1 MSATVLL
8 ILAAGA
14 IAVLLVLVI
23 RAKMS
28 AFVSMILVSMVLA
41 LAARVPVG
49 EVVQTMIDGM
59 GKTLGTVA
67 IIVGLGAMLGRAIEA
82 AGGAETLADRF
93 TRVLG
98 RHRVVAAVTA
108 ASFVLGIPI
117 FFDVGFIILAPIV
130 FGFAHIAR
138 ISPLKIGLPVA
149 ATLMTL
155 HVVIPPHPGPVA
167 SAATLGVDVG
177 LLTIISMPVCAAVV
191 VAAFYAARL
200 FKVDSIV
207 LEGSPLGSAQESA
220 ESAYQPGGVIARP
233 HATGPGTVVF
243 LIVEPIAQIMLG
255 TVGQMLT
262 AEGTAAHAVLGFLGS
277 STTALLTAVLL
288 AYVIIGNQQGWN
300 LEQRGKVL
308 DSALPDVA
316 TIVFV
321 TGAGGVFAGVL
332 VASGIGNALA
342 QALAGIHMPIIVTAF
357 VISLALR
364 ASQGSATVAILTTG
378 GLLADAVAASP
389 PSSLATVVMLAPE
402 TGFLPL
408 AARDH
413 RLIRVNP
420 GISEEKLLAAV
431 DRTLWADTGDL
442 ALDWV
447 FIALETSA
455 TKAVRRHLI
464 ASGLSR
470 RSIQHQ
476 GYWTRGRAMG
486 TTPED

>member
-8 ILAAGA
+8 LLAAGA

-23 RAKMS
+23 RARMS

-41 LAARVPVG
+41 LAARIPVG
-49 EVVQTMIDGM
+49 DVVQTMLDGM

-67 IIVGLGAMLGRAIEA
+67 MIVGLGAMLGRAIEA

-98 RHRVVAAVTA
+98 RHRVIAAVTA

-138 ISPLKIGLPVA
+138 ISPLRIGLPVA
-149 ATLMTL
+149 AALLTL

-177 LLTIISMPVCAAVV
+177 LLTIIALPVCAAVV

-288 AYVIIGNQQGWN
+288 AYVIIGHQQGWN

-378 GLLADAVAASP
+378 GLLADAVAAGEYS
-389 PSSLATVVMLAPE
+389 AVQVVLIQMAI
-402 TGFLPL
+402 GF
-408 AARDH
+408 
-413 RLIRVNP
+413 
-420 GISEEKLLAAV
+420 G
-431 DRTLWADTGDL
+431 
-442 ALDWV
+442 AL
-447 FIALETSA
+447 
-455 TKAVRRHLI
+455 
-464 ASGLSR
+464 GLSHI
-470 RSIQHQ
+470 SDSGFWIVTKYM
-476 GYWTRGRAMG
+476 GLSVKDGLKTWTALSTIAGLVGFVLTGALWLVV
-486 TTPED
+486 

>member
-23 RAKMS
+23 RARMS

-41 LAARVPVG
+41 LAARIPVG
-49 EVVQTMIDGM
+49 DVVQTMLDGM

-67 IIVGLGAMLGRAIEA
+67 MIVGLGAMLGRAIEA

-93 TRVLG
+93 TRILG
-98 RHRVVAAVTA
+98 RHRVIAAVTA
-108 ASFVLGIPI
+108 ASFILGIPI

-288 AYVIIGNQQGWN
+288 AYVIIGHQQGWN

-378 GLLADAVAASP
+378 GLLADAIAAGGYS
-389 PSSLATVVMLAPE
+389 AVQVVLIQMAI
-402 TGFLPL
+402 GF
-408 AARDH
+408 
-413 RLIRVNP
+413 
-420 GISEEKLLAAV
+420 G
-431 DRTLWADTGDL
+431 
-442 ALDWV
+442 AL
-447 FIALETSA
+447 
-455 TKAVRRHLI
+455 
-464 ASGLSR
+464 GLSHI
-470 RSIQHQ
+470 SDSGFWIVTKYM
-476 GYWTRGRAMG
+476 GLSVKDGLKTWTALSTIAGLVGFALTG
-486 TTPED
+486 ALWLVV

>member
-23 RAKMS
+23 RARMS

-41 LAARVPVG
+41 LAARIPVG
-49 EVVQTMIDGM
+49 DVVQTMLDGM

-67 IIVGLGAMLGRAIEA
+67 MIVGLGAMLGRAIEA

-93 TRVLG
+93 TRILG
-98 RHRVVAAVTA
+98 RHRVIAAVTA

-288 AYVIIGNQQGWN
+288 AYVIIGHQQGWN

-378 GLLADAVAASP
+378 GLLADAVA
-389 PSSLATVVMLAPE
+389 
-402 TGFLPL
+402 TGGYS
-408 AARDH
+408 AIQIV
-413 RLIRVNP
+413 LIQMAI
-420 GISEEKLLAAV
+420 GF
-431 DRTLWADTGDL
+431 G
-442 ALDWV
+442 AL
-447 FIALETSA
+447 
-455 TKAVRRHLI
+455 
-464 ASGLSR
+464 GLSHI
-470 RSIQHQ
+470 SDSGFWIVTKYM
-476 GYWTRGRAMG
+476 GLSVKDGLKTWTALSTIAGLVGFVLTGALWLVV
-486 TTPED
+486 

>member
-23 RAKMS
+23 RARMS

-41 LAARVPVG
+41 LAARIPVG
-49 EVVQTMIDGM
+49 DVVQTMLDGM

-67 IIVGLGAMLGRAIEA
+67 MIVGLGAMLGRAIEA

-220 ESAYQPGGVIARP
+220 ESAYRPGGVIARP

-255 TVGQMLT
+255 TVGQLVT
-262 AEGTAAHAVLGFLGS
+262 EEGAAAHAVLGFLGS

-288 AYVIIGNQQGWN
+288 AYVIIGHQQGWN

-378 GLLADAVAASP
+378 GLLADAVAAGEYS
-389 PSSLATVVMLAPE
+389 AVQVVLIQMAI
-402 TGFLPL
+402 GF
-408 AARDH
+408 
-413 RLIRVNP
+413 
-420 GISEEKLLAAV
+420 G
-431 DRTLWADTGDL
+431 
-442 ALDWV
+442 AL
-447 FIALETSA
+447 
-455 TKAVRRHLI
+455 
-464 ASGLSR
+464 GLSHI
-470 RSIQHQ
+470 SDSGFWIVTKYM
-476 GYWTRGRAMG
+476 GLSVKDGLKTWTALSTIAGLVGFALTG
-486 TTPED
+486 ALWLVV

>member
-8 ILAAGA
+8 LLAAGA

-23 RAKMS
+23 RARMS

-41 LAARVPVG
+41 LAARIPVG
-49 EVVQTMIDGM
+49 DVVQTMIDGM

-67 IIVGLGAMLGRAIEA
+67 MIVGLGAMLGRAIEA

-98 RHRVVAAVTA
+98 RHRVIAAVTA

-138 ISPLKIGLPVA
+138 ISPLRIGLPVA
-149 ATLMTL
+149 AALLTL

-177 LLTIISMPVCAAVV
+177 LLTIIALPVCAVVV
-191 VAAFYAARL
+191 VAAFYASRL
-200 FKVDSIV
+200 FRVDSIV

-220 ESAYQPGGVIARP
+220 ESAYRPGGVIARP

-288 AYVIIGNQQGWN
+288 AYVIIGHQQGWN

-342 QALAGIHMPIIVTAF
+342 EALAGIHMPIIVTAF

-378 GLLADAVAASP
+378 GLLADAVAAGEYS
-389 PSSLATVVMLAPE
+389 AVQVVLIQMAI
-402 TGFLPL
+402 GF
-408 AARDH
+408 
-413 RLIRVNP
+413 
-420 GISEEKLLAAV
+420 G
-431 DRTLWADTGDL
+431 
-442 ALDWV
+442 AL
-447 FIALETSA
+447 
-455 TKAVRRHLI
+455 
-464 ASGLSR
+464 GLSHI
-470 RSIQHQ
+470 SDSGFWIVTKYM
-476 GYWTRGRAMG
+476 GLSVKDGLKTWTALSTIAGLVGFVLTGALWLVV
-486 TTPED
+486 

>member
-23 RAKMS
+23 RARMS

-41 LAARVPVG
+41 LAARIPVG
-49 EVVQTMIDGM
+49 DVVQTMLDGM

-67 IIVGLGAMLGRAIEA
+67 MIVGLGAMLGRAIEA

-288 AYVIIGNQQGWN
+288 AYVIIGHQQGWN

-378 GLLADAVAASP
+378 GLLADAVAAGEYS
-389 PSSLATVVMLAPE
+389 AVQVVLIQMAI
-402 TGFLPL
+402 GF
-408 AARDH
+408 
-413 RLIRVNP
+413 
-420 GISEEKLLAAV
+420 G
-431 DRTLWADTGDL
+431 
-442 ALDWV
+442 AL
-447 FIALETSA
+447 
-455 TKAVRRHLI
+455 
-464 ASGLSR
+464 GLSHI
-470 RSIQHQ
+470 SDSGFWIVTKYM
-476 GYWTRGRAMG
+476 GLSVKNGLKTWTALSTIAGLVGFVLTGALWLVV
-486 TTPED
+486 

>member
-8 ILAAGA
+8 LLAAGA

-23 RAKMS
+23 RARMS

-41 LAARVPVG
+41 LAARIPVG
-49 EVVQTMIDGM
+49 DVVQTMLDGM

-67 IIVGLGAMLGRAIEA
+67 MIVGLGAMLGRAIEA

-321 TGAGGVFAGVL
+321 TGAGGVFADVL

-378 GLLADAVAASP
+378 GLLADAVAAGEYS
-389 PSSLATVVMLAPE
+389 AVQVVLIQMAI
-402 TGFLPL
+402 GF
-408 AARDH
+408 
-413 RLIRVNP
+413 
-420 GISEEKLLAAV
+420 G
-431 DRTLWADTGDL
+431 
-442 ALDWV
+442 AL
-447 FIALETSA
+447 
-455 TKAVRRHLI
+455 
-464 ASGLSR
+464 GLSHI
-470 RSIQHQ
+470 SDSGFWIVTKYM
-476 GYWTRGRAMG
+476 GLSVKDGLKTWTALSTIAGLVGFALTG
-486 TTPED
+486 ALWLVV

>member
-8 ILAAGA
+8 LLAAGA

-23 RAKMS
+23 RARMS

-41 LAARVPVG
+41 LAARIPVG
-49 EVVQTMIDGM
+49 DVVQTMLDGM

-67 IIVGLGAMLGRAIEA
+67 MIVGLGAMLGRAIEA

-378 GLLADAVAASP
+378 GLLADAIAAGGYS
-389 PSSLATVVMLAPE
+389 AVQVVLIQMAI
-402 TGFLPL
+402 GF
-408 AARDH
+408 
-413 RLIRVNP
+413 
-420 GISEEKLLAAV
+420 G
-431 DRTLWADTGDL
+431 
-442 ALDWV
+442 AL
-447 FIALETSA
+447 
-455 TKAVRRHLI
+455 
-464 ASGLSR
+464 GLSHI
-470 RSIQHQ
+470 SDSGFWIVTKYM
-476 GYWTRGRAMG
+476 GLSVKDGLKTWTALSTIAGLVGFVLTGALWLVV
-486 TTPED
+486 

>member
-1 MSATVLL
+1 MSTTVLL

-23 RAKMS
+23 RARMS

-41 LAARVPVG
+41 LAARIPVG
-49 EVVQTMIDGM
+49 DVVQTMIDGM

-67 IIVGLGAMLGRAIEA
+67 MIVGLGAMLGRAIEA

-98 RHRVVAAVTA
+98 RHRVIAAVTA

-155 HVVIPPHPGPVA
+155 HVVVPPHPGPVA

-177 LLTIISMPVCAAVV
+177 LLTIIALPVCAVV
-191 VAAFYAARL
+191 AVAAFYAARL

-243 LIVEPIAQIMLG
+243 LIVEPIVQIMLG

-378 GLLADAVAASP
+378 GLLADAVAAGEYS
-389 PSSLATVVMLAPE
+389 AVQVVLIQMAI
-402 TGFLPL
+402 GF
-408 AARDH
+408 
-413 RLIRVNP
+413 
-420 GISEEKLLAAV
+420 G
-431 DRTLWADTGDL
+431 
-442 ALDWV
+442 AL
-447 FIALETSA
+447 
-455 TKAVRRHLI
+455 
-464 ASGLSR
+464 GLSHI
-470 RSIQHQ
+470 SDSGFWIVTKYM
-476 GYWTRGRAMG
+476 GLSVKDGLKTWTALSTIAGLVGFVLTGALWLVA
-486 TTPED
+486 

>member
-8 ILAAGA
+8 LLAAGA

-23 RAKMS
+23 RARMS

-41 LAARVPVG
+41 LAARIPVG
-49 EVVQTMIDGM
+49 DVVQTMIDGM

-67 IIVGLGAMLGRAIEA
+67 MIVGLGAMLGRAIEA

-98 RHRVVAAVTA
+98 RHRVIAAVTA

-138 ISPLKIGLPVA
+138 ISPLRIGLPVA
-149 ATLMTL
+149 AALLTL

-177 LLTIISMPVCAAVV
+177 LLTIIALPVCAVVV

-220 ESAYQPGGVIARP
+220 ESAYRPGGVIARP

-288 AYVIIGNQQGWN
+288 AYVIIGHQQGWN

-332 VASGIGNALA
+332 VASGIGKALA

-378 GLLADAVAASP
+378 GLLADAVAAGEYS
-389 PSSLATVVMLAPE
+389 AVQVVLIQMAI
-402 TGFLPL
+402 GF
-408 AARDH
+408 
-413 RLIRVNP
+413 
-420 GISEEKLLAAV
+420 G
-431 DRTLWADTGDL
+431 
-442 ALDWV
+442 AL
-447 FIALETSA
+447 
-455 TKAVRRHLI
+455 
-464 ASGLSR
+464 GLSHI
-470 RSIQHQ
+470 SDSGFWIVTKYM
-476 GYWTRGRAMG
+476 GLSVKDGLKTWTALSTIAGLVGFVLTGALWLVV
-486 TTPED
+486 

>member
-8 ILAAGA
+8 LLAAGA

-23 RAKMS
+23 RARMS

-41 LAARVPVG
+41 LAARIPVG
-49 EVVQTMIDGM
+49 DVVQTMLDGM

-67 IIVGLGAMLGRAIEA
+67 MIVGLGAMLGRAIEA

-98 RHRVVAAVTA
+98 RHRVIAAVTA
-108 ASFVLGIPI
+108 ASFILGIPI

-255 TVGQMLT
+255 TVGQLVT
-262 AEGTAAHAVLGFLGS
+262 EEGTAAHAVLGFLGS

-378 GLLADAVAASP
+378 GLLADAVAAGEYS
-389 PSSLATVVMLAPE
+389 AVQVVLIQMAI
-402 TGFLPL
+402 GF
-408 AARDH
+408 
-413 RLIRVNP
+413 
-420 GISEEKLLAAV
+420 G
-431 DRTLWADTGDL
+431 
-442 ALDWV
+442 AL
-447 FIALETSA
+447 
-455 TKAVRRHLI
+455 
-464 ASGLSR
+464 GLSHI
-470 RSIQHQ
+470 SDSGFWIVTKYM
-476 GYWTRGRAMG
+476 GLSVKDGLKTWTALSTIAGLVGFVLTGALWLVV
-486 TTPED
+486 

>member
-8 ILAAGA
+8 LLAAGA

-23 RAKMS
+23 RARMS

-41 LAARVPVG
+41 LAARIPVG
-49 EVVQTMIDGM
+49 DVVQTMIDGM

-93 TRVLG
+93 TRILG
-98 RHRVVAAVTA
+98 RHRVIAAVTA
-108 ASFVLGIPI
+108 ASFILGIPI

-149 ATLMTL
+149 ATLLTL

-177 LLTIISMPVCAAVV
+177 LLTIIALPVCAVV
-191 VAAFYAARL
+191 AVAAFYASRL

-220 ESAYQPGGVIARP
+220 ESAYRPGGVIARP

-255 TVGQMLT
+255 TVGQLVT
-262 AEGTAAHAVLGFLGS
+262 EEGAAAHAVLGFLGS

-288 AYVIIGNQQGWN
+288 AYVIIGHQQGWN

-321 TGAGGVFAGVL
+321 TGAGGVFAAVL

-378 GLLADAVAASP
+378 GLLADAIAAGGYS
-389 PSSLATVVMLAPE
+389 AVQVVLIQMAI
-402 TGFLPL
+402 GF
-408 AARDH
+408 
-413 RLIRVNP
+413 
-420 GISEEKLLAAV
+420 G
-431 DRTLWADTGDL
+431 
-442 ALDWV
+442 AL
-447 FIALETSA
+447 
-455 TKAVRRHLI
+455 
-464 ASGLSR
+464 GLSHN
-470 RSIQHQ
+470 SDSGFWIVTKYM
-476 GYWTRGRAMG
+476 GLSVKDGLKTWTALSTIAGLVGFALTG
-486 TTPED
+486 ALWLVV

>member
-8 ILAAGA
+8 LLAAGA

-23 RAKMS
+23 RARMS

-41 LAARVPVG
+41 LAARIPVG
-49 EVVQTMIDGM
+49 DVVQTMIDGM

-93 TRVLG
+93 TRILG
-98 RHRVVAAVTA
+98 RHRVIAAVTA
-108 ASFVLGIPI
+108 ASFILGIPI

-149 ATLMTL
+149 ATLLTL

-177 LLTIISMPVCAAVV
+177 LLTIIALPVCAVV
-191 VAAFYAARL
+191 AVAAFYASRL

-220 ESAYQPGGVIARP
+220 ESAYRLGGVIARP

-255 TVGQMLT
+255 TVGQLVT
-262 AEGTAAHAVLGFLGS
+262 EEGAAAHAVLGFLGS

-288 AYVIIGNQQGWN
+288 AYVIIGHQQGWN

-321 TGAGGVFAGVL
+321 TGAGGVFAAVL

-378 GLLADAVAASP
+378 GLLADAIAAGGYS
-389 PSSLATVVMLAPE
+389 AVQVVLIQMAI
-402 TGFLPL
+402 GF
-408 AARDH
+408 
-413 RLIRVNP
+413 
-420 GISEEKLLAAV
+420 G
-431 DRTLWADTGDL
+431 
-442 ALDWV
+442 AL
-447 FIALETSA
+447 
-455 TKAVRRHLI
+455 
-464 ASGLSR
+464 GLSHI
-470 RSIQHQ
+470 SDSGFWIVTKYM
-476 GYWTRGRAMG
+476 GLSVKDGLKTWTALSTIAGLVGFALTG
-486 TTPED
+486 ALWLVV

>member
-8 ILAAGA
+8 LLAAGA

-23 RAKMS
+23 RARMS

-41 LAARVPVG
+41 LAARIPVG
-49 EVVQTMIDGM
+49 DVVQTMLDGM

-67 IIVGLGAMLGRAIEA
+67 MIVGLGAMLGRAIEA

-98 RHRVVAAVTA
+98 RHRVIAAVTA

-288 AYVIIGNQQGWN
+288 AYVIIGHQQGWN

-378 GLLADAVAASP
+378 GLLADAVAAGEYS
-389 PSSLATVVMLAPE
+389 AVQVVLIQMAI
-402 TGFLPL
+402 GF
-408 AARDH
+408 
-413 RLIRVNP
+413 
-420 GISEEKLLAAV
+420 G
-431 DRTLWADTGDL
+431 
-442 ALDWV
+442 AL
-447 FIALETSA
+447 
-455 TKAVRRHLI
+455 
-464 ASGLSR
+464 GLSHI
-470 RSIQHQ
+470 SDSGFWIVTKYM
-476 GYWTRGRAMG
+476 GLSVKDGLKTWTALSTIAGLVGFVLTGALWLVV
-486 TTPED
+486 

>member
-23 RAKMS
+23 RARMS

-41 LAARVPVG
+41 LAARIPVG
-49 EVVQTMIDGM
+49 DVVQTMLDGM

-67 IIVGLGAMLGRAIEA
+67 MIVGLGAMLGRAIEA

-149 ATLMTL
+149 ATLLTL

-288 AYVIIGNQQGWN
+288 AYVIIGHQQGWN

-378 GLLADAVAASP
+378 GLLADAVAAGEYS
-389 PSSLATVVMLAPE
+389 AVQVVLIQMAI
-402 TGFLPL
+402 GF
-408 AARDH
+408 
-413 RLIRVNP
+413 
-420 GISEEKLLAAV
+420 G
-431 DRTLWADTGDL
+431 
-442 ALDWV
+442 AL
-447 FIALETSA
+447 
-455 TKAVRRHLI
+455 
-464 ASGLSR
+464 GLSHI
-470 RSIQHQ
+470 SDSGFWIVTKYM
-476 GYWTRGRAMG
+476 GLSVKDGLKTWTALSTIAGLVGFVLTGALWLVV
-486 TTPED
+486 

>member
-23 RAKMS
+23 RARMS

-41 LAARVPVG
+41 LAARIPVG
-49 EVVQTMIDGM
+49 DVVQTMIDGM

-67 IIVGLGAMLGRAIEA
+67 MIVGLGAMLGRAIEA

-288 AYVIIGNQQGWN
+288 AYVIIGHQQGWN

-378 GLLADAVAASP
+378 GLLADAVAAGEYS
-389 PSSLATVVMLAPE
+389 AVQVVLIQMAI
-402 TGFLPL
+402 GF
-408 AARDH
+408 
-413 RLIRVNP
+413 
-420 GISEEKLLAAV
+420 G
-431 DRTLWADTGDL
+431 
-442 ALDWV
+442 AL
-447 FIALETSA
+447 
-455 TKAVRRHLI
+455 
-464 ASGLSR
+464 GLSHI
-470 RSIQHQ
+470 SDSGFWIVTKYM
-476 GYWTRGRAMG
+476 GLSVKDGLKTWTALSTIAGLVGFALTG
-486 TTPED
+486 ALWLVV

>member
-23 RAKMS
+23 RARMS

-41 LAARVPVG
+41 LAARIPVG
-49 EVVQTMIDGM
+49 DVVQTMIDGM

-67 IIVGLGAMLGRAIEA
+67 MIVGLGAMLGRAIEA

-98 RHRVVAAVTA
+98 RHRVIAAVTA

-138 ISPLKIGLPVA
+138 ISPLRIGLPVA
-149 ATLMTL
+149 AALLTL

-177 LLTIISMPVCAAVV
+177 LLTIIALPVCAAVA
-191 VAAFYAARL
+191 VAAFYASRL
-200 FKVDSIV
+200 FRVDSIV

-220 ESAYQPGGVIARP
+220 ESAYRPGGVIARP

-288 AYVIIGNQQGWN
+288 AYVIIGHQQGWN

-342 QALAGIHMPIIVTAF
+342 EALAGIHMPIIVTAF

-378 GLLADAVAASP
+378 GLLADAIAAGEYSAIQTVLIQMAIGFG
-389 PSSLATVVMLAPE
+389 SL
-402 TGFLPL
+402 
-408 AARDH
+408 
-413 RLIRVNP
+413 
-420 GISEEKLLAAV
+420 
-431 DRTLWADTGDL
+431 
-442 ALDWV
+442 
-447 FIALETSA
+447 
-455 TKAVRRHLI
+455 
-464 ASGLSR
+464 GLSHI
-470 RSIQHQ
+470 SDSGFWIVTKYM
-476 GYWTRGRAMG
+476 GLSVKDGLKTWTALSTIAGLVGFVLTGALWLVV
-486 TTPED
+486 

>member
-23 RAKMS
+23 RARMS

-41 LAARVPVG
+41 LAARIPVG
-49 EVVQTMIDGM
+49 DVVQTMLDGM

-67 IIVGLGAMLGRAIEA
+67 MIVGLGAMLGRAIEA

-98 RHRVVAAVTA
+98 RHRVIAAVTA

-288 AYVIIGNQQGWN
+288 AYVIIGHQQGWN

-378 GLLADAVAASP
+378 GLLADAVAAGEYS
-389 PSSLATVVMLAPE
+389 AVQVVLIQMAI
-402 TGFLPL
+402 GF
-408 AARDH
+408 
-413 RLIRVNP
+413 
-420 GISEEKLLAAV
+420 G
-431 DRTLWADTGDL
+431 
-442 ALDWV
+442 AL
-447 FIALETSA
+447 
-455 TKAVRRHLI
+455 
-464 ASGLSR
+464 GLSHI
-470 RSIQHQ
+470 SDSGFWIVTKYM
-476 GYWTRGRAMG
+476 GLSVKDGLKTWTALSTIAGLVGFALTG
-486 TTPED
+486 ALWLVV

>member
-8 ILAAGA
+8 LLAAGA

-23 RAKMS
+23 RARMS

-41 LAARVPVG
+41 LAARIPVG
-49 EVVQTMIDGM
+49 DVVQTMLDGM

-67 IIVGLGAMLGRAIEA
+67 MIVGLGAMLGRAIEA

-98 RHRVVAAVTA
+98 RHRVIAAVTA

-149 ATLMTL
+149 ATLLTL

-255 TVGQMLT
+255 TVGQLVT
-262 AEGTAAHAVLGFLGS
+262 EEGAAAHAVLGFLGS

-378 GLLADAVAASP
+378 GLLADAVAAGEYS
-389 PSSLATVVMLAPE
+389 AVQVVLIQMAI
-402 TGFLPL
+402 GF
-408 AARDH
+408 
-413 RLIRVNP
+413 
-420 GISEEKLLAAV
+420 G
-431 DRTLWADTGDL
+431 
-442 ALDWV
+442 AL
-447 FIALETSA
+447 
-455 TKAVRRHLI
+455 
-464 ASGLSR
+464 GLSHI
-470 RSIQHQ
+470 SDSGFWIVTKYM
-476 GYWTRGRAMG
+476 GLSVKDGLKTWTALSTIAGLVGFVLTGALWLVV
-486 TTPED
+486 

>member
-23 RAKMS
+23 RARMS

-41 LAARVPVG
+41 LAARIPVG
-49 EVVQTMIDGM
+49 DVVQTMLDGM

-67 IIVGLGAMLGRAIEA
+67 MIVGLGAMLGRAIEA

-288 AYVIIGNQQGWN
+288 AYVIIGHQQGWN

-378 GLLADAVAASP
+378 GLLADAVAAGEYS
-389 PSSLATVVMLAPE
+389 AVQVVLIQMAI
-402 TGFLPL
+402 GF
-408 AARDH
+408 
-413 RLIRVNP
+413 
-420 GISEEKLLAAV
+420 G
-431 DRTLWADTGDL
+431 
-442 ALDWV
+442 AL
-447 FIALETSA
+447 
-455 TKAVRRHLI
+455 
-464 ASGLSR
+464 GLSHI
-470 RSIQHQ
+470 SDSGFWIVTKYM
-476 GYWTRGRAMG
+476 GLSVKDGLKTWTALSTIAGLVGFVLTGALWLVV
-486 TTPED
+486 

>member
-8 ILAAGA
+8 LLAAGA

-23 RAKMS
+23 RARMS

-41 LAARVPVG
+41 LAARIPVG
-49 EVVQTMIDGM
+49 DVVQTMIDGM

-93 TRVLG
+93 TRILG
-98 RHRVVAAVTA
+98 RHRVIAAVTA
-108 ASFVLGIPI
+108 ASFILGIPI

-138 ISPLKIGLPVA
+138 ISPLRIGLPVA
-149 ATLMTL
+149 ATLLTL

-177 LLTIISMPVCAAVV
+177 LLTIIALPVCAVV
-191 VAAFYAARL
+191 AVAAFYASRL

-220 ESAYQPGGVIARP
+220 ESAYRPGGVIARP

-255 TVGQMLT
+255 TVGQLVT

-288 AYVIIGNQQGWN
+288 AYVIIGHQQGWN

-378 GLLADAVAASP
+378 GLLADAIAAGGYS
-389 PSSLATVVMLAPE
+389 AVQVVLIQMAI
-402 TGFLPL
+402 GF
-408 AARDH
+408 
-413 RLIRVNP
+413 
-420 GISEEKLLAAV
+420 G
-431 DRTLWADTGDL
+431 
-442 ALDWV
+442 AL
-447 FIALETSA
+447 
-455 TKAVRRHLI
+455 
-464 ASGLSR
+464 GLSHI
-470 RSIQHQ
+470 SDSGFWIVTKYM
-476 GYWTRGRAMG
+476 GLSVKDGLKTWTALSTIAGLVGFALTG
-486 TTPED
+486 ALWLVV

>member
-23 RAKMS
+23 RARMS

-41 LAARVPVG
+41 LAARIPVG
-49 EVVQTMIDGM
+49 DVVQTMLDGM

-67 IIVGLGAMLGRAIEA
+67 MIVGLGAMLGRAIEA

-98 RHRVVAAVTA
+98 RHRVIAAVTA

-378 GLLADAVAASP
+378 GLLADAVAAGEYS
-389 PSSLATVVMLAPE
+389 AVQVVLIQMAI
-402 TGFLPL
+402 GF
-408 AARDH
+408 
-413 RLIRVNP
+413 
-420 GISEEKLLAAV
+420 G
-431 DRTLWADTGDL
+431 
-442 ALDWV
+442 AL
-447 FIALETSA
+447 
-455 TKAVRRHLI
+455 
-464 ASGLSR
+464 GLSHI
-470 RSIQHQ
+470 SDSGFWIVTKYM
-476 GYWTRGRAMG
+476 GLSVKDGLKTWTALSTIAGLVGFALTG
-486 TTPED
+486 ALWLVV

>member
-23 RAKMS
+23 RARMS

-41 LAARVPVG
+41 LAARIPVG
-49 EVVQTMIDGM
+49 DVVQTMLDGM

-67 IIVGLGAMLGRAIEA
+67 MIVGLGAMLGRAIEA

-288 AYVIIGNQQGWN
+288 AYVIIGHQQGWN

-378 GLLADAVAASP
+378 GLLADAV
-389 PSSLATVVMLAPE
+389 T
-402 TGFLPL
+402 TGGYS
-408 AARDH
+408 AIQIV
-413 RLIRVNP
+413 LIQMAI
-420 GISEEKLLAAV
+420 GF
-431 DRTLWADTGDL
+431 G
-442 ALDWV
+442 AL
-447 FIALETSA
+447 
-455 TKAVRRHLI
+455 
-464 ASGLSR
+464 GLSHI
-470 RSIQHQ
+470 SDSGFWIVTKYM
-476 GYWTRGRAMG
+476 GLSVKDGLKTWTALSTIAGLVGFVLTGALWLVV
-486 TTPED
+486 

>member
-8 ILAAGA
+8 LLAAGA

-23 RAKMS
+23 RARMS

-41 LAARVPVG
+41 LAARIPVG
-49 EVVQTMIDGM
+49 DVVQTMLDGM

-67 IIVGLGAMLGRAIEA
+67 MIVGLGAMLGRAIEA

-138 ISPLKIGLPVA
+138 ISPLRIGLPVA
-149 ATLMTL
+149 AALLTL

-177 LLTIISMPVCAAVV
+177 LLTIIALPVCAVVV

-288 AYVIIGNQQGWN
+288 AYVIIGHQQGWN

-378 GLLADAVAASP
+378 GLLADAVAAGEYS
-389 PSSLATVVMLAPE
+389 AVQVVLIQMAI
-402 TGFLPL
+402 GF
-408 AARDH
+408 
-413 RLIRVNP
+413 
-420 GISEEKLLAAV
+420 G
-431 DRTLWADTGDL
+431 
-442 ALDWV
+442 AL
-447 FIALETSA
+447 
-455 TKAVRRHLI
+455 
-464 ASGLSR
+464 GLSHI
-470 RSIQHQ
+470 SDSGFWIVTKYM
-476 GYWTRGRAMG
+476 GLSVKDGLKTWTALSTIAGLVGFVLTGALWLVV
-486 TTPED
+486 

>member
-8 ILAAGA
+8 LLAAGA

-23 RAKMS
+23 RARMS

-41 LAARVPVG
+41 LAARIPVG
-49 EVVQTMIDGM
+49 DVVQTMLDGM

-67 IIVGLGAMLGRAIEA
+67 MIVGLGAMLGRAIEA

-98 RHRVVAAVTA
+98 RHRVIAAVTA

-149 ATLMTL
+149 ATLLTL

-177 LLTIISMPVCAAVV
+177 LLTIIALPVCAAVV

-288 AYVIIGNQQGWN
+288 AYVIIGHQQGWN

-378 GLLADAVAASP
+378 GLLADAIAAGEYS
-389 PSSLATVVMLAPE
+389 AVQVVLIQMAI
-402 TGFLPL
+402 GF
-408 AARDH
+408 
-413 RLIRVNP
+413 
-420 GISEEKLLAAV
+420 G
-431 DRTLWADTGDL
+431 
-442 ALDWV
+442 AL
-447 FIALETSA
+447 
-455 TKAVRRHLI
+455 
-464 ASGLSR
+464 GLSHI
-470 RSIQHQ
+470 SDSGFWIVTKYM
-476 GYWTRGRAMG
+476 GLSVKDGLKTWTALSTIAGLVGFVLTGALWLVV
-486 TTPED
+486 

>member
-8 ILAAGA
+8 LLAAGA

-23 RAKMS
+23 RARMS

-41 LAARVPVG
+41 LAARIPVG
-49 EVVQTMIDGM
+49 DVVQTMLDGM

-67 IIVGLGAMLGRAIEA
+67 MIVGLGAMLGRAIEA

-98 RHRVVAAVTA
+98 RHRVIAAVTA

-288 AYVIIGNQQGWN
+288 AYVIIGHQQGWN

-378 GLLADAVAASP
+378 GLLAGAVAAGEYS
-389 PSSLATVVMLAPE
+389 AVQVVLIQMAI
-402 TGFLPL
+402 GF
-408 AARDH
+408 
-413 RLIRVNP
+413 
-420 GISEEKLLAAV
+420 G
-431 DRTLWADTGDL
+431 
-442 ALDWV
+442 AL
-447 FIALETSA
+447 
-455 TKAVRRHLI
+455 
-464 ASGLSR
+464 GLSHI
-470 RSIQHQ
+470 SDSGFWIVTKYM
-476 GYWTRGRAMG
+476 GLSVKDGLKTWTALSTIAGLVGFALTG
-486 TTPED
+486 ALWLVV

>member
-23 RAKMS
+23 RARMS

-41 LAARVPVG
+41 LAARIPVG
-49 EVVQTMIDGM
+49 DVVQTMLDGM

-67 IIVGLGAMLGRAIEA
+67 MIVGLGAMLGRAIEA

-288 AYVIIGNQQGWN
+288 AYVIIGHQQGWN

-378 GLLADAVAASP
+378 GLLADAIAAGGYS
-389 PSSLATVVMLAPE
+389 AVQVVLIQMAI
-402 TGFLPL
+402 GF
-408 AARDH
+408 
-413 RLIRVNP
+413 
-420 GISEEKLLAAV
+420 G
-431 DRTLWADTGDL
+431 
-442 ALDWV
+442 AL
-447 FIALETSA
+447 
-455 TKAVRRHLI
+455 
-464 ASGLSR
+464 GLSHI
-470 RSIQHQ
+470 SDSGFWIVTKYM
-476 GYWTRGRAMG
+476 GLSVKDGLKTWTALSTIAGLVGFALTG
-486 TTPED
+486 ALWLVV

>member
-23 RAKMS
+23 RARMS

-41 LAARVPVG
+41 LAARIPVG
-49 EVVQTMIDGM
+49 DVVQTMLDGM

-67 IIVGLGAMLGRAIEA
+67 MIVGLGAMLGRAIEA

-288 AYVIIGNQQGWN
+288 AYVIIGHQQGWN

-321 TGAGGVFAGVL
+321 K
-332 VASGIGNALA
+332 I
-342 QALAGIHMPIIVTAF
+342 
-357 VISLALR
+357 
-364 ASQGSATVAILTTG
+364 
-378 GLLADAVAASP
+378 
-389 PSSLATVVMLAPE
+389 
-402 TGFLPL
+402 
-408 AARDH
+408 
-413 RLIRVNP
+413 
-420 GISEEKLLAAV
+420 
-431 DRTLWADTGDL
+431 
-442 ALDWV
+442 
-447 FIALETSA
+447 
-455 TKAVRRHLI
+455 
-464 ASGLSR
+464 
-470 RSIQHQ
+470 
-476 GYWTRGRAMG
+476 GRAHV
-486 TTPED
+486 

>member
-8 ILAAGA
+8 LLAAGA

-23 RAKMS
+23 RARMS

-41 LAARVPVG
+41 LAARIPVG
-49 EVVQTMIDGM
+49 DVVQTMLDGM

-67 IIVGLGAMLGRAIEA
+67 MIVGLGAMLGRAIEA

-98 RHRVVAAVTA
+98 RHRVIAAVTA

-149 ATLMTL
+149 ATLLTL

-288 AYVIIGNQQGWN
+288 AYVIIGHQQGWN

-378 GLLADAVAASP
+378 GLLADAVAAGEYS
-389 PSSLATVVMLAPE
+389 AVQVVLIQMAI
-402 TGFLPL
+402 GF
-408 AARDH
+408 
-413 RLIRVNP
+413 
-420 GISEEKLLAAV
+420 G
-431 DRTLWADTGDL
+431 
-442 ALDWV
+442 AL
-447 FIALETSA
+447 
-455 TKAVRRHLI
+455 
-464 ASGLSR
+464 GLSHI
-470 RSIQHQ
+470 SDSGFWIVTKYM
-476 GYWTRGRAMG
+476 GLSVKDGLKTWTALSTIAGLVGFVLTGALWLVV
-486 TTPED
+486 

>member
-8 ILAAGA
+8 LLAAGA

-23 RAKMS
+23 RARMS

-41 LAARVPVG
+41 LAARIPVG
-49 EVVQTMIDGM
+49 DVVQTMLDGM

-67 IIVGLGAMLGRAIEA
+67 MIVGLGAMLGRAIEA

-98 RHRVVAAVTA
+98 RHRVIAAVTA

-378 GLLADAVAASP
+378 GLLADAVAAGEYS
-389 PSSLATVVMLAPE
+389 AVQVVLIQMAI
-402 TGFLPL
+402 GF
-408 AARDH
+408 
-413 RLIRVNP
+413 
-420 GISEEKLLAAV
+420 G
-431 DRTLWADTGDL
+431 
-442 ALDWV
+442 AL
-447 FIALETSA
+447 
-455 TKAVRRHLI
+455 
-464 ASGLSR
+464 GLSHI
-470 RSIQHQ
+470 SDSGFWIVTKYM
-476 GYWTRGRAMG
+476 GLSVKDGLKTWTALSTIAGLVGFALTG
-486 TTPED
+486 ALWLVV

>member
-23 RAKMS
+23 RARMS

-41 LAARVPVG
+41 LAARIPVG
-49 EVVQTMIDGM
+49 DVVQTMLDGM

-67 IIVGLGAMLGRAIEA
+67 MIVGLGAMLGRAIEA

-288 AYVIIGNQQGWN
+288 AYVIIGHQQGWN

-321 TGAGGVFAGVL
+321 TGAGGVFAAVL

-378 GLLADAVAASP
+378 GLLADAVAAGEYS
-389 PSSLATVVMLAPE
+389 AVQVVLIQMAI
-402 TGFLPL
+402 GF
-408 AARDH
+408 
-413 RLIRVNP
+413 
-420 GISEEKLLAAV
+420 G
-431 DRTLWADTGDL
+431 
-442 ALDWV
+442 AL
-447 FIALETSA
+447 
-455 TKAVRRHLI
+455 
-464 ASGLSR
+464 GLSHI
-470 RSIQHQ
+470 SDSGFWIVTKYM
-476 GYWTRGRAMG
+476 GLSVKDGLKTWTALSTIAGLVGFVLTGALWLVV
-486 TTPED
+486 

>member
-23 RAKMS
+23 RARMS

-41 LAARVPVG
+41 LAARIPVG
-49 EVVQTMIDGM
+49 DVVQTMLDGM

-67 IIVGLGAMLGRAIEA
+67 MIVGLGAMLGRAIEA

-378 GLLADAVAASP
+378 GLLADAVAAGEYS
-389 PSSLATVVMLAPE
+389 AVQVVLIQMAI
-402 TGFLPL
+402 GF
-408 AARDH
+408 
-413 RLIRVNP
+413 
-420 GISEEKLLAAV
+420 G
-431 DRTLWADTGDL
+431 
-442 ALDWV
+442 AL
-447 FIALETSA
+447 
-455 TKAVRRHLI
+455 
-464 ASGLSR
+464 GLSHI
-470 RSIQHQ
+470 SDSGFWIVTKYM
-476 GYWTRGRAMG
+476 GLSVKDGLKTWTALSTIAGLVGFALTG
-486 TTPED
+486 ALWLVV

>member
-8 ILAAGA
+8 LLAAGA

-23 RAKMS
+23 RARMS

-41 LAARVPVG
+41 LAARIPVG
-49 EVVQTMIDGM
+49 DVVQTMLDGM

-67 IIVGLGAMLGRAIEA
+67 MIVGLGAMLGRAIEA

-98 RHRVVAAVTA
+98 RHRVIAAVTA

-138 ISPLKIGLPVA
+138 ISPLRIGLPVA
-149 ATLMTL
+149 AALLTL

-177 LLTIISMPVCAAVV
+177 LLTIIALPVCAVVV
-191 VAAFYAARL
+191 VAAFYASRL
-200 FKVDSIV
+200 FRVDSIV

-220 ESAYQPGGVIARP
+220 ESAYRPGGVIARP

-288 AYVIIGNQQGWN
+288 AYVIIGHQQGWN

-342 QALAGIHMPIIVTAF
+342 EALAGIHMPIIVTAF

-378 GLLADAVAASP
+378 GLLADAIAAGEYS
-389 PSSLATVVMLAPE
+389 AVQVVLIQMAI
-402 TGFLPL
+402 GF
-408 AARDH
+408 
-413 RLIRVNP
+413 
-420 GISEEKLLAAV
+420 G
-431 DRTLWADTGDL
+431 
-442 ALDWV
+442 AL
-447 FIALETSA
+447 
-455 TKAVRRHLI
+455 
-464 ASGLSR
+464 GLSHI
-470 RSIQHQ
+470 SDSGFWIVTKYM
-476 GYWTRGRAMG
+476 GLSVKDGLKTWTALSTIAGLVGFALTG
-486 TTPED
+486 ALWLVV

>member
-8 ILAAGA
+8 LLAAGA

-23 RAKMS
+23 RARMS

-41 LAARVPVG
+41 LAARIPVG
-49 EVVQTMIDGM
+49 DVVQTMIDGM

-67 IIVGLGAMLGRAIEA
+67 MIVGLGAMLGRAIEA

-98 RHRVVAAVTA
+98 RHRVIAAVTA

-149 ATLMTL
+149 AALLTL

-177 LLTIISMPVCAAVV
+177 LLTIIALPVCAVVV
-191 VAAFYAARL
+191 VAAFYASRL
-200 FKVDSIV
+200 FRVDSIV

-220 ESAYQPGGVIARP
+220 ESAYRPGGVIARP
-233 HATGPGTVVF
+233 YATGPGTVVF
-243 LIVEPIAQIMLG
+243 LIAEPIAQIMLG

-378 GLLADAVAASP
+378 GLLADAVAAGEYS
-389 PSSLATVVMLAPE
+389 AVQVVLIQMAI
-402 TGFLPL
+402 GF
-408 AARDH
+408 
-413 RLIRVNP
+413 
-420 GISEEKLLAAV
+420 G
-431 DRTLWADTGDL
+431 
-442 ALDWV
+442 AL
-447 FIALETSA
+447 
-455 TKAVRRHLI
+455 
-464 ASGLSR
+464 GLSHI
-470 RSIQHQ
+470 SDSGFWIVTKYM
-476 GYWTRGRAMG
+476 GLSVKDGLKTWTALSTIAGLVGFVLTGALWLVI
-486 TTPED
+486 

>member
-23 RAKMS
+23 RARMS

-41 LAARVPVG
+41 LAARIPVG
-49 EVVQTMIDGM
+49 DVVQTMLDGM

-67 IIVGLGAMLGRAIEA
+67 MIVGLGAMLGRAIEA

-191 VAAFYAARL
+191 VAAVYAARGL
-200 FKVDSIV
+200 KVDSIV

-378 GLLADAVAASP
+378 GLLADAVAAGEYS
-389 PSSLATVVMLAPE
+389 AVQVVLIQMAI
-402 TGFLPL
+402 GF
-408 AARDH
+408 
-413 RLIRVNP
+413 
-420 GISEEKLLAAV
+420 G
-431 DRTLWADTGDL
+431 
-442 ALDWV
+442 AL
-447 FIALETSA
+447 
-455 TKAVRRHLI
+455 
-464 ASGLSR
+464 GLSHI
-470 RSIQHQ
+470 SDSGFWIVTKYM
-476 GYWTRGRAMG
+476 GLSVKDGLKTWTALSTIAGLVGFVLTGALWLVV
-486 TTPED
+486 